1 MSYKEAPSCS
11 PKRVEAIATLRSAK
25 KFEYVCLFA
34 YLFRLPMQN
43 GDIHF

>member
-1 MSYKEAPSCS
+1 MIYKEAPYCS
-11 PKRVEAIATLRSAK
+11 HTRVEVIATLRSAK

>member
-1 MSYKEAPSCS
+1 MSYEEAPSCS
-11 PKRVEAIATLRSAK
+11 HTRVEVIATLRSAK

-34 YLFRLPMQN
+34 YLFHSPMQN